1 MMKLSRRRFLGHVLG
16 AGLVSAAAYGTYR
29 GFVPGYPKIHL
40 DYPGMGFGS
49 CHARCLNQAACKHT
63 QHRCQRLDCRQ
74 RCGLISSMGLSKQGM
89 HDYVVLDGPERNG
102 NNRGEKNHGV
112 SYPTG
117 AHYLPLPAAE
127 STHIQTLLGDLGIYQ
142 NGQYDES
149 AMVNAPSE
157 RLYYHNKW
165 QPEII
170 PDHDA
175 DSERFFRHMHTL
187 SAQRGSDGKRL
198 FVMPIT
204 LSSMDAT
211 WRALD
216 QITFAAWLK
225 QQNYQSESLLWYC
238 DYCCRDDYGQGI
250 HQVSAWAGLH
260 YRCARNSDGK
270 DGHTVLTWPQ
280 G

>member
-40 DYPGMGFGS
+40 DYPGMDLGHAMRDALIKRPVNIPSTDVNVLIAGS
-49 CHARCLNQAACKHT
+49 GGAGLSAAWA
-63 QHRCQRLDCRQ
+63 
-74 RCGLISSMGLSKQGM
+74 LSKQGM

-127 STHIQTLLGDLGIYQ
+127 STHIQALLGDLDIYQ
-142 NGQYDES
+142 NGRYDES

-211 WRALD
+211 
-216 QITFAAWLK
+216 
-225 QQNYQSESLLWYC
+225 
-238 DYCCRDDYGQGI
+238 
-250 HQVSAWAGLH
+250 
-260 YRCARNSDGK
+260 
-270 DGHTVLTWPQ
+270 
-280 G
+280 